1 MKADSF
7 KIKNRSGRE
16 IFSITPEVARTKF
29 RALKLDGRAQALTS
43 LQAEQILSLPSTNM
57 RIASLTKN
65 LQISSASHL
74 DLMTSIGNMS
84 LRALKNLIL
93 EAEKVWILPMK
104 ISKYIN
110 DQIDKV
116 PIWFQLQIGVDSQNV
131 FVPKLNGLTQ
141 NSSMIF
147 EICVCTDGSMFAA
160 EVNRG
165 CYDSGREFGHCPSS
179 WTILR

>member
-1 MKADSF
+1 MYIFTKHVFFFALLDTDLFMKAESF

-93 EAEKVWILPMK
+93 EAEKVWILLTK
-104 ISKYIN
+104 IS
-110 DQIDKV
+110 
-116 PIWFQLQIGVDSQNV
+116 
-131 FVPKLNGLTQ
+131 T
-141 NSSMIF
+141 
-147 EICVCTDGSMFAA
+147 
-160 EVNRG
+160 
-165 CYDSGREFGHCPSS
+165 
-179 WTILR
+179 